1 MIPDLTGAEVLAD
14 GPNRILRLGDTI
26 VRLYRPTVTA
36 ERMAD
41 LQYVRTELR
50 RRDVPVPALS
60 DQTFVV
66 EGRLAEVEKYVEHDG
81 QMNTPSRLLTGMPML
96 GRLHTLLRE
105 LSVSPAGRTCDF
117 ANHIEAS
124 DALEGTRRGV
134 RRMRGWGSAWNG
146 LADRALALAELV
158 APRETEV
165 SPRQLVHGDFWD
177 DNVFFLGERLVAV
190 ADFDF
195 LAERPRLDDLALTL
209 YFSDSQFGLVDVADR
224 IDALR
229 PLVEAYDDVL
239 DPPLSAAERLALPW
253 AIARQPLWGFGHW
266 VLTLD
271 DAEAQGHAAATEQD
285 LDRVIALARDPRW
298 AEAFVTP

>member
-1 MIPDLTGAEVLAD
+1 
-14 GPNRILRLGDTI
+14 
-26 VRLYRPTVTA
+26 
-36 ERMAD
+36 MAD
-41 LQYVRTELR
+41 LQYIRTELR
-50 RRDVPVPALS
+50 RQDVPVPALS
-60 DQTFVV
+60 DQPFVV
-66 EGRLAEVEKYVEHDG
+66 DGRLAEVEKYVEHDG
-81 QMNTPSRLLTGMPML
+81 RMNTPSRLLTGMPML

-105 LSVSPAGRTCDF
+105 LSVSAAGRTCDF

-146 LADRALALAELV
+146 LAERALALAELV
-158 APRETEV
+158 APREIDV

-190 ADFDF
+190 TDFDF

-209 YFSDSQFGLVDVADR
+209 YFTDSQFGLVDVADR
-224 IDALR
+224 VDALR
-229 PLVEAYDDVL
+229 PLVEAYDGAL
-239 DPPLSAAERLALPW
+239 GAPLSAAERLTLPW

-266 VLTLD
+266 VPKLD
-271 DAEAQGHAAATEQD
+271 EADAQRHAAETEHD

-298 AEAFVTP
+298 GEAFVTR